1 MGIGRTDTGGSGT
14 QLANLHKSETSTMRM
29 MLSGALICAAVLV
42 LSNAQDTPAA
52 PPQPTAPAATGDPN
66 CADKRD
72 CSTQEIDS
80 CIGIYAPYA
89 KQNCARWCG
98 YCQHPDDLN
107 QKCEDKI
114 NNCAQYN
121 SDLCTNHEFR
131 VFVKENCIAFCNQC
145 DFRPRYIKAQEAAA
159 GTTTST
165 PAVTQQPHPNCTDN
179 DEAKCFSVKNDDC
192 FGMYEPWARANCP
205 FRCGFCA
212 VKPAC
217 IDEINYCSQYGDF
230 CTNPDYS
237 GFTRQNCRKFCNMC
251 DLPVRPAGQVAP
263 SPGSMTGP
271 VVAPPSSGN
280 TPNKVPGTSGT
291 GSPAGTAGP
300 TNPGATNPGATNGP
314 AGPTNP
320 AAGPTGTLD
329 ITDADEIGNKK
340 TYVFQNPPYPLVK
353 GVCFFQGKVRTLNS
367 RWFDGCKYSC
377 TCFDAEKNRVICTDR
392 CTTWNPL
399 PKVLQDDCQ
408 LVKEA
413 DDCCSKFEC
422 NVDK

>member
-1 MGIGRTDTGGSGT
+1 MG

-42 LSNAQDTPAA
+42 LSNAQDTPVA

-72 CSTQEIDS
+72 CST
-80 CIGIYAPYA
+80 
-89 KQNCARWCG
+89 
-98 YCQHPDDLN
+98 
-107 QKCEDKI
+107 
-114 NNCAQYN
+114 
-121 SDLCTNHEFR
+121 HEFR

-237 GFTRQNCRKFCNMC
+237 GFARQNCRKFCNMC

-263 SPGSMTGP
+263 VPGSMTGP

-280 TPNKVPGTSGT
+280 VDPNKVPGTSNRLPSWNRRTNKPRSNKWT
-291 GSPAGTAGP
+291 GR
-300 TNPGATNPGATNGP
+300 TN
-314 AGPTNP
+314 
-320 AAGPTGTLD
+320 
-329 ITDADEIGNKK
+329 
-340 TYVFQNPPYPLVK
+340 
-353 GVCFFQGKVRTLNS
+353 
-367 RWFDGCKYSC
+367 
-377 TCFDAEKNRVICTDR
+377 
-392 CTTWNPL
+392 
-399 PKVLQDDCQ
+399 
-408 LVKEA
+408 
-413 DDCCSKFEC
+413 
-422 NVDK
+422 